1 MQLMWGGPRDLASRE
16 RRRQLIEVEAR
27 EFDQTMYLA
36 FMIEAVNRAL
46 AQARPQICNG
56 NMSKRL
62 PFERLDFP
70 GYFRGIFDLATVLVR
85 E

>member
-1 MQLMWGGPRDLASRE
+1 MQLMWGDPRDLASRE
-16 RRRQLIEVEAR
+16 GRSQLIELEAR
-27 EFDQTMYLA
+27 EFDQTMHQA
-36 FMIEAVNRAL
+36 FVIEAMNRAP
-46 AQARPQICNG
+46 AQPRPPICNW

-70 GYFRGIFDLATVLVR
+70 VYLRGIFDLATVLVR

>member
-1 MQLMWGGPRDLASRE
+1 M
-16 RRRQLIEVEAR
+16 IEVEAQ
-27 EFDQTMYLA
+27 ELDQTMHQA

-46 AQARPQICNG
+46 AQARPRICNG

-70 GYFRGIFDLATVLVR
+70 GYLRGLPDLAKALVQ